1 MRARIK
7 PKDLMPE
14 LPQQQQAQIIP
25 DGEALERSFSQMQN
39 RNEAVE
45 VLKELFDEKKIYM
58 ITDLSRE
65 EINLATRIYMISKM
79 KNLKYWQEGLAFL
92 CKLMLSKNRKSRQEL
107 LNGMKAYEEKR
118 MQSTNPFNN
127 FQRGMYP

>member
-1 MRARIK
+1 MK
-7 PKDLMPE
+7 PKDLMPD
-14 LPQQQQAQIIP
+14 LPQQPQQQEIIP

-45 VLKELFDEKKIYM
+45 ILKELFDKNKIYM
-58 ITDLSRE
+58 ITHLSRD
-65 EINLATRIYMISKM
+65 EINLATRIYMIAKM
-79 KNLKYWQEGLAFL
+79 KDLKYWNEGLAFF
-92 CKLMLSKNRKSRQEL
+92 CQLMLSKDRKSRQEL
-107 LNGMKAYEEKR
+107 LNGMKAYEERK